1 MILVTGA
8 AGKTGRAVIM
18 ALAGRGERVRAFVH
32 REEQRQI
39 VLTSG
44 ATEVLVGD
52 MRDEAFF
59 DQAVIGIKAIY
70 HICPN
75 VSPDEV
81 EFGRIVIAKS
91 FAHGV
96 ERFVYHSVLHPQ
108 TKDMPHHWAKL
119 QVEELILQ
127 SGLSYTILQPAA
139 YMQNI
144 LGIWDIIMD
153 SGVYRIP
160 YPVETRISVVDLED
174 IAIVAAKV
182 IHNPIHAYATYELA
196 GPQALSQ
203 EEVAHILSTELGFD
217 IHAQQE
223 SLHDWK
229 NRMQKAGMG
238 KYEIRTLVK
247 MFEYYSNYGFQGNP
261 EVLQHLLQREPT
273 NFRTFLRRWVPS
285 SVGGSA

>member
-8 AGKTGRAVIM
+8 AGKTGRAIIK

-32 REEQRQI
+32 RDDQRQI

-44 ATEVLVGD
+44 ATEALVGD
-52 MRDEAFF
+52 MLDDSVL
-59 DQAVIGIKAIY
+59 DQAVKGVDAVY

-81 EFGRIVIAKS
+81 EIGRNVLS
-91 FAHGV
+91 RSVAHGV

-119 QVEELILQ
+119 KVEELILQ

-144 LGIWDIIMD
+144 LGIWDLIVER
-153 SGVYRIP
+153 GVFRIP
-160 YPVETRISVVDLED
+160 YPVETRISLIDLQD
-174 IAIVAAKV
+174 VAIVVAKV
-182 IHNPIHAYATYELA
+182 IHNPIHAYATYELV
-196 GPQALSQ
+196 GPQGLSQ
-203 EEVAHILSTELGFD
+203 EEIAQILSAELGFE

-223 SLHDWK
+223 SLEDWK
-229 NRMQKAGMG
+229 FRMQKAEMG
-238 KYEIRTLVK
+238 EYQIETLVK
-247 MFEYYSNYGFQGNP
+247 MFEYYAKYGFQGSP
-261 EVLQHLLQREPT
+261 EVLRHLLQREPID
-273 NFRTFLRRWVPS
+273 FRTFLRRRVPS
-285 SVGGSA
+285 SVGDSA